1 MAGTKI
7 TSTGVLYINGQQV
20 ENTFSNISRVT
31 KKLESEFK
39 KLTIGTEEWR
49 KKAEEVKTA
58 RARLEEVRKEVN
70 AISDAVDTSGNALT
84 RFVDKLFNFGETFQG
99 VFTGNIAASF
109 FEDIVGN
116 VEAVVDKL
124 LEIADAMTDVEKT
137 TGMTTDQVKE
147 LWDAFDEMDTR
158 TSKLDRLK
166 IAEVAG
172 RLGVPLGQMKDFI
185 VEIDKAYV
193 ALGDSFEG
201 GLEAVVEQLGT
212 IKGLFSTTKE
222 MSYADAINQLGSAMN
237 TLAAQG
243 TASEGNISD
252 FATRVGT
259 LPDALKPSIDK
270 VLGLGAAFEE
280 AGIDAQIGSSGLSNF
295 LTTAGENI
303 GAFAVSMRMSTKD
316 AQNLLNTKPEEFFL
330 RFAQG
335 MKGLSATETAK
346 VLESLKLGSLEVQKA
361 VGAAANSTDAF
372 RKSMRIAGE
381 EMEKASSLS
390 DEFNKKNM
398 NAPAIIDKIKNAWND
413 MFTSTNVINFFEPV
427 IQGLGWITGVTRE
440 AGDGIK
446 EFKERLELL
455 AKLITVITVGIY
467 SYTLAMKVLV
477 AMKKQGAMFTA
488 IEIALEKG
496 LNAMYAIQ
504 RGSVLLLAAAK
515 ALLTGNITRAT
526 AAMRAFS
533 IATKTNP
540 IALLISLVVA
550 ATTAYFLFRKE
561 TEAGIVALNKYTAAA
576 KVNGDIQKQIQKE
589 EASAMGDLRKKT
601 ELYIAIIKDKNTS
614 LEARKLAYE
623 KLIAVYPQFK
633 GTLDD
638 EYRATEKLT
647 TVYDKLV
654 LKLKEASEVRAYQK
668 LLDKAAEERVNA
680 ETARIDA
687 EFKAK
692 QEEIDNKRR
701 EATNKKRAE
710 QAEKER
716 KQIQGIGDKYDR
728 QGIAIRQSMDY
739 QELKADENQNLKK
752 SKILENNAKLVE
764 ANILKRIA
772 SNKKLSEQI
781 LKQGTEEKSPDVG
794 KNIAAPEKKKKEKDP
809 KKDDSAAIKEADK
822 ANADLLKAQQTFSE
836 EKLKIIE
843 DSLIKEAA
851 TEANRRNTEQQN
863 LKIENARILHEI
875 ADLEKKKE
883 ETKSKVAKE
892 EYEKAAGVKRNV
904 ININNQIDIQQEQTH
919 LFTMAR
925 LQENIDSIVFQR
937 FVEMEQRR
945 LDESRRKDEEEIIQ
959 ITSLTDA
966 KILLK
971 NNEYLKLTETEL
983 QNIQTLEDAKA
994 ALREAAD
1001 RKMNQAM
1008 LISLENQSNM
1018 LKENLKGLT
1027 GEAADKLKAD
1037 LDALTLK
1044 ITQLKSAI
1052 KTGEG
1057 TDDKKVKEESGAAKE
1072 KIDILGFSAKD
1083 WEGAFKNL
1091 DTTAGKLKAAQMG
1104 VQALANAFQAYSN
1117 LQQSLNDRE
1126 MRKFDKNQSKK
1137 KKDLLKQLNEGYI
1150 NQEEYHKQLELLDVQ
1165 KANKEAEI
1173 AYKQAKAQ
1181 KTVQIASA
1189 VSGTALGVI
1198 GALTMMPWTPANYA
1212 LAAAVGILGA
1222 IQIATIAA
1230 QPLPERPSFYIGGH
1244 TGSGFGSP
1252 DTSGFKAAGIVHEN
1266 EWVAPK
1272 WMLEDP
1278 KTANVIDYLESVRTG
1293 KTKPMADGGF
1303 ASDNT
1308 ETAGTPT
1315 SQNSSNDNVL
1325 QFTNVMRDVKYLLQ
1339 YLKDNGVDAWI
1350 IEDAENGKKIKRM
1363 IKKIDIIENNA
1374 AGK

>member
-20 ENTFSNISRVT
+20 ENTFSNISRAT

-70 AISDAVDTSGNALT
+70 AITNAVDTSGNALT

-116 VEAVVDKL
+116 AEAVVDKL
-124 LEIADAMTDVEKT
+124 LEVADAMTDVEKT
-137 TGMTTDQVKE
+137 TGMTTDQVKD

-158 TSKLDRLK
+158 TSKVDRLK

-172 RLGVPLGQMKDFI
+172 RLGVPLGQMKSFI

-193 ALGDSFEG
+193 ALGDSFSG
-201 GLEAVVEQLGT
+201 GLEAVVEQIGT
-212 IKGLFSTTKE
+212 IKGLFTTTKE
-222 MSYADAINQLGSAMN
+222 MSYADAINQIGSAMN

-243 TASEGNISD
+243 TASEGNISE

-259 LPDALKPSIDK
+259 LPDALKPGIDK

-280 AGIDAQIGSSGLSNF
+280 AGIDAQIGASGFTNF

-303 GAFAVSMRMSTKD
+303 EAFAVSMRMSTTD
-316 AQNLLNTKPEEFFL
+316 AKNLLNTKPEEFFL
-330 RFAQG
+330 RFSQG
-335 MKGLSATETAK
+335 MKGLNGTETAK

-372 RKSMRIAGE
+372 RKSMKIAGE
-381 EMEKASSLS
+381 EMEKGTSLS

-398 NAPAIIDKIKNAWND
+398 NAPAIIEKIKNAWND

-427 IQGLGWITGVTRE
+427 VKGLGWITGVTRE
-440 AGDGIK
+440 AGDGIR

-455 AKLITVITVGIY
+455 AKLITVITIGIY
-467 SYTLAMKVLV
+467 SYTLAMRVLL

-488 IEIALEKG
+488 IEIAFEKG

-504 RGSVLLLAAAK
+504 RGAVLLLAAAK

-526 AAMRAFS
+526 VAMRAFS

-540 IALLISLVVA
+540 IAILISLVAA
-550 ATTAYFLFRKE
+550 ATAAYFLFRKE
-561 TEAGIVALNKYTAAA
+561 TEASIVALNKYTAAA

-601 ELYIAIIKDKNTS
+601 ELYLAIIKDKNSS

-623 KLIAVYPQFK
+623 RLIAVYPQFK

-638 EYRATEKLT
+638 EYRATAKLT
-647 TVYDKLV
+647 TVYDQLIS
-654 LKLKEASEVRAYQK
+654 KLKEASEVRAYQK
-668 LLDKAAEERVNA
+668 LLDKAAENRVNA

-692 QEEIDNKRR
+692 QEEIENKGRD
-701 EATNKKRAE
+701 AQNKKRSE
-710 QAEKER
+710 QAIKER
-716 KQIQGIGDKYDR
+716 EQLKGIGDKYDR
-728 QGIAIRQSMDY
+728 QAIAVRQTLDY
-739 QELKADENQNLKK
+739 QELKDNESQNLKK
-752 SKILENNAKLVE
+752 SKIIENNAKLYESNLV
-764 ANILKRIA
+764 KRIA
-772 SNKKLSEQI
+772 SNTDLSKKL
-781 LKQGTEEKSPDVG
+781 LKTPDEKSPDVG
-794 KNIAAPEKKKKEKDP
+794 KNIEAPGKKKKEKDP
-809 KKDDSAAIKEADK
+809 NKDDDSAIKEADK
-822 ANADLLKAQQTFSE
+822 ANADLLKAQQTFTE

-863 LKIENARILHEI
+863 LQIENDRILHEI
-875 ADLEKKKE
+875 KVLEKKKA

-966 KILLK
+966 KVLLK

-1001 RKMNQAM
+1001 RKMNKAM

-1018 LKENLKGLT
+1018 LKESLKGLT
-1027 GEAADKLKAD
+1027 GEAAEKLKAD
-1037 LDALTLK
+1037 LDALTVK

-1057 TDDKKVKEESGAAKE
+1057 TDDKKVKEEKDATKE
-1072 KIDILGFSAKD
+1072 KIDVLGFSAKD

-1091 DTTAGKLKAAQMG
+1091 DTTAGKLKAAQMA
-1104 VQALANAFQAYSN
+1104 VQALGNAFQAYSN

-1198 GALTMMPWTPANYA
+1198 GALTMSPWTPANYA

-1230 QPLPERPSFYIGGH
+1230 QPLPERPSFYVGGH

-1252 DTSGFKAAGIVHEN
+1252 DASGFKAAGIVHQN

-1293 KTKPMADGGF
+1293 KTKPMAEGGF
-1303 ASDNT
+1303 SSDNS
-1308 ETAGTPT
+1308 TAAGVPN
-1315 SQNSSNDNVL
+1315 SQNSSNDNAL
-1325 QFTNVMRDVKYLLQ
+1325 QYMAVMSDVKDLLQ

>member
-1 MAGTKI
+1 MSGTKI

-39 KLTIGTEEWR
+39 KLTVGTEEWR

-58 RARLEEVRKEVN
+58 RARLEEVRKEIN
-70 AISDAVDTSGNALT
+70 AITEAVDTSGNAIT
-84 RFVDKLFNFGETFQG
+84 KWADKLFGFGETFKG
-99 VFTGNIAASF
+99 VFAGNVAASF
-109 FEDIVGN
+109 FEDITGN
-116 VEAVVDKL
+116 AEAVITHL

-137 TGMTTDQVKE
+137 TGMTTEQVKD
-147 LWDAFDEMDTR
+147 LWDAFDEMNTR

-201 GLEAVVEQLGT
+201 GLEAVVEQIGT
-212 IKGLFSTTKE
+212 IKGLFTTTKE
-222 MSYADAINQLGSAMN
+222 MSYADAINQIGSALN

-243 TASEGNISD
+243 TASESNISQ
-252 FATRVGT
+252 FAARVGT

-280 AGIDAQIGSSGLSNF
+280 AGINAEIGASGFSNF
-295 LTTAGENI
+295 ITTAGENI
-303 GAFAVSMRMSTKD
+303 DKFAISMRMSKNE

-372 RKSMRIAGE
+372 RKSMKLAGE
-381 EMEKASSLS
+381 EMENGSSLA
-390 DEFNKKNM
+390 DEFNKKNN
-398 NAPAIIDKIKNAWND
+398 NAPAIIEKIKNAWND

-427 IQGLGWITGVTRE
+427 IQGLGWITGVTKE

-455 AKLITVITVGIY
+455 AKLITVVTVGIY
-467 SYTLAMKVLV
+467 SYSLAMKVLI
-477 AMKKQGAMFTA
+477 AMKKQGAMYTA
-488 IEIALEKG
+488 IEIAFEKG

-540 IALLISLVVA
+540 IALLISLVTA

-561 TEAGIVALNKYTAAA
+561 TEASIVALNKYTAAA
-576 KVNGDIQKQIQKE
+576 KVNGDVQKQIQKE
-589 EASAMGDLRKKT
+589 EVAAMGDLRKKT
-601 ELYIAIIKDKNTS
+601 ELYLAIIKDKNSS

-623 KLIAVYPQFK
+623 RLIAVYPQFK

-638 EYRATEKLT
+638 EYRATAKLT
-647 TVYDKLV
+647 SVYDQLIS
-654 LKLKEASEVRAYQK
+654 KLKEASEVRAYQK
-668 LLDKAAEERVNA
+668 LIDKAAEDRVNK

-692 QEEIDNKRR
+692 QEEIDNKSR
-701 EATNKKRAE
+701 ESRNKKRAE

-716 KQIQGIGDKYDR
+716 KQLQGIGDKYDR
-728 QGIAIRQSMDY
+728 QAIGIRQTIDY
-739 QELKADENQNLKK
+739 QELKDDEKQALKK
-752 SKILENNAKLVE
+752 AEIEEKNAKLYE
-764 ANILKRIA
+764 ANLLKRVA
-772 SNKKLSEQI
+772 ANKELSKKL
-781 LKQGTEEKSPDVG
+781 LKTEDEKSPDVG
-794 KNIAAPEKKKKEKDP
+794 QNIEAPGKKKKEKDP

-822 ANADLLKAQQTFSE
+822 ANADLLKAQQVFSE

-851 TEANRRNTEQQN
+851 TEANRRNAEAQN
-863 LKIENARILHEI
+863 LKIENDRLLHEI
-875 ADLEKKKE
+875 ADLEKKKA
-883 ETKSKVAKE
+883 ETKSKVAKD
-892 EYEKAAGVKRNV
+892 EYEKASGVKR
-904 ININNQIDIQQEQTH
+904 ILIETNNKIDIQQEQTH
-919 LFTMAR
+919 LFNMAR
-925 LQENIDSIVFQR
+925 LQENIDAVLFQR
-937 FVEMEQRR
+937 LVEYEQRR
-945 LDESRRKDEEEIIQ
+945 IDEIRRKDEEEITAI
-959 ITSLTDA
+959 ITLTQA

-983 QNIQTLEDAKA
+983 NNIQTLEDAKT

-1001 RKMNQAM
+1001 RKMTKAM
-1008 LISLENQSNM
+1008 VLSLEVQKNILQQT
-1018 LKENLKGLT
+1018 LKGLT
-1027 GEAADKLKAD
+1027 GEAAEKLKAD
-1037 LDALTLK
+1037 LDALTVK

-1052 KTGEG
+1052 KGGED
-1057 TDDKKVKEESGAAKE
+1057 TDDKKVTEENNTEKE

-1083 WEGAFKNL
+1083 WENAWKNL
-1091 DTTAGKLKAAQMG
+1091 DTTKGRIAAVRMA
-1104 VQALANAFQAYSN
+1104 VQALSSAFQTFAQ
-1117 LQQSLNDRE
+1117 LQHTLAERE
-1126 MRKFDKNQSKK
+1126 MSKFEKNNKQKK
-1137 KKDLLKQLNEGYI
+1137 KELLKQLNEGYI
-1150 NQEEYHKQLELLDVQ
+1150 SQEEYHKQVQ
-1165 KANKEAEI
+1165 LIEAETANKKAEI
-1173 AYKQAKAQ
+1173 AYKQAK
-1181 KTVQIASA
+1181 TER
-1189 VSGTALGVI
+1189 ALKIVEIITNTSLAIMQAYSQLGPI
-1198 GALTMMPWTPANYA
+1198 G
-1212 LAAAVGILGA
+1212 G
-1222 IQIATIAA
+1222 TIAA
-1230 QPLPERPSFYIGGH
+1230 VLVGTMGALQLNTVANTPLPEKPSYATGGF

-1252 DTSGFKAAGIVHEN
+1252 DSSGFKAAGIVHQD

-1272 WMLEDP
+1272 WMLENP
-1278 KTANVIDYLESVRTG
+1278 RTANVIDYLESVRTG
-1293 KTKPMADGGF
+1293 RTKPMAEGGF
-1303 ASDNT
+1303 SSEEPT
-1308 ETAGTPT
+1308 TSSTPNP
-1315 SQNSSNDNVL
+1315 QKSNNDAIV
-1325 QFTNVMRDVKYLLQ
+1325 QYTTVMYDVKALLE
-1339 YLKDNGVDAWI
+1339 YLKENGVDAWI

-1363 IKKIDIIENNA
+1363 IKKIDTIENNA

>member
-49 KKAEEVKTA
+49 KKAEEVRTA
-58 RARLEEVRKEVN
+58 RARLEEVRKEIN
-70 AISDAVDTSGNALT
+70 AITEAVDTSGNAIT
-84 RFVDKLFNFGETFQG
+84 RWADNLFGFGETFKG
-99 VFTGNIAASF
+99 VFAGNVAASF
-109 FEDIVGN
+109 FEDITGN
-116 VEAVVDKL
+116 AEAVITHL

-137 TGMTTDQVKE
+137 TGMTTDQVKD
-147 LWDAFDEMDTR
+147 LWDAFDEMNTR

-201 GLEAVVEQLGT
+201 GLEAVVEQIGT
-212 IKGLFSTTKE
+212 IKGLFTTTKE
-222 MSYADAINQLGSAMN
+222 MSYADAINQIGSALN

-243 TASEGNISD
+243 TASESNISQ
-252 FATRVGT
+252 FAARVGT

-280 AGIDAQIGSSGLSNF
+280 AGINAEIGSSGFSNF
-295 LTTAGENI
+295 ITTAGENI
-303 GAFAVSMRMSTKD
+303 DKFAISMRMSKKD
-316 AQNLLNTKPEEFFL
+316 AQELLNTKPEEFFL

-372 RKSMRIAGE
+372 RKSMKLAGE
-381 EMEKASSLS
+381 EMEKGSSLA
-390 DEFNKKNM
+390 DEFNKKNN
-398 NAPAIIDKIKNAWND
+398 NAPAIIEKIKNAWND

-427 IQGLGWITGVTRE
+427 IKGLGWITGVTKE

-467 SYTLAMKVLV
+467 SYTLALKLLN
-477 AMKKQGAMFTA
+477 AMKKQGAMYTA
-488 IEIALEKG
+488 IELAFERG

-540 IALLISLVVA
+540 VALLISLVAA

-589 EASAMGDLRKKT
+589 EATAMGDLRKKT
-601 ELYIAIIKDKNTS
+601 ELYLAIIKDKNSS

-623 KLIAVYPQFK
+623 KLIAIYPQFK
-633 GTLDD
+633 GTLDG

-647 TVYDKLV
+647 TIYDQLIS
-654 LKLKEASEVRAYQK
+654 KLKEASEVRAYQK
-668 LLDKAAEERVNA
+668 LLDKAAEDRVNK

-692 QEEIDNKRR
+692 QEEIDNKGR
-701 EATNKKRAE
+701 EARNKKRAE

-728 QGIAIRQSMDY
+728 QAIAVRQTLDY
-739 QELKADENQNLKK
+739 QELKDDEKQNLKK
-752 SKILENNAKLVE
+752 AQIEEKNAKLYE
-764 ANILKRIA
+764 ANLLKRVA
-772 SNKKLSEQI
+772 SNKKLSEKL
-781 LKQGTEEKSPDVG
+781 LKTEDGKSPDVG
-794 KNIAAPEKKKKEKDP
+794 QNIEAPGKKKKEKDP
-809 KKDDSAAIKEADK
+809 KKDESSAIKEADK

-851 TEANRRNTEQQN
+851 TEANRRNAEQQN
-863 LKIENARILHEI
+863 LKIENDRILHEI

-883 ETKSKVAKE
+883 ETKSKIAKE
-892 EYEKAAGVKRNV
+892 QYEKAAAVKRNV

-945 LDESRRKDEEEIIQ
+945 LDEARRKDEEEIIQ

-1001 RKMNQAM
+1001 RKMNKAM

-1037 LDALTLK
+1037 LDALTVK

-1057 TDDKKVKEESGAAKE
+1057 TDNKKVKEESDAAKE
-1072 KIDILGFSAKD
+1072 KIDVLGFSAKD
-1083 WEGAFKNL
+1083 WESAFKNL

-1117 LQQSLNDRE
+1117 LQQALNDRE

-1137 KKDLLKQLNEGYI
+1137 KKELLKQLNEGYI

-1189 VSGTALGVI
+1189 ISGTALGII
-1198 GALTMMPWTPANYA
+1198 GALTMSPWTPANYA
-1212 LAAAVGILGA
+1212 LAAAVGVLGA

-1230 QPLPERPSFYIGGH
+1230 QPLPEKPSFDTGGF
-1244 TGSGFGSP
+1244 TGNGFGSP
-1252 DTSGFKAAGIVHEN
+1252 DASGFKAAGIVHEN

-1293 KTKPMADGGF
+1293 KTKPMAEGGF
-1303 ASDNT
+1303 SSDNNT
-1308 ETAGTPT
+1308 STAGTSA
-1315 SQNSSNDNVL
+1315 SQNSNNDSII
-1325 QFTNVMRDVKYLLQ
+1325 QYMAVMSDVKDLLQ